1 VEDFVVQLAG
11 ELTKISLPSLIQLL
25 RNGELTGKVCLTQG
39 ANTAFI
45 YVRDGRIVQVETDAD
60 EGRPALL
67 ELFLWLS
74 GTFTFVEA
82 SLDNIPERF
91 SPDEPA
97 EKLIREGMAY
107 LDKKKHLDQLRVNG
121 RTILRKAHEKW
132 IDNPIWE
139 QVDGSAT
146 LSQIN
151 YTLGLSRWESINFTY
166 DLLVNG
172 HAVVVEPPAQE
183 EQVQLPAWV
192 ISRLKQDNPDLTQ
205 AIVEMVIWVDRV
217 KCWMYQADADIDN
230 IVSRLNSGKAAPDAL
245 PAPGAA
251 AEGIDLQ
258 KPGFTVAALIAELKE
273 QTEGN
278 DV

>member
-1 VEDFVVQLAG
+1 MQLAG
-11 ELTKISLPSLIQLL
+11 ELTKISLPSLIQLI

-45 YVRDGRIVQVETDAD
+45 YVRDGRIVHVETDAD
-60 EGRPALL
+60 EGRPGLL

-74 GTFTFVEA
+74 GTFSFVEA
-82 SLDNIPERF
+82 NLDNVPESF
-91 SPDEPA
+91 PPDEPV
-97 EKLIREGMAY
+97 EKIIREGLAY

-121 RTILRKAHEKW
+121 KTILRKAHDKW
-132 IDNPIWE
+132 VDNPLWE
-139 QVDGSAT
+139 LLDGRSP
-146 LSQIN
+146 LSQLN
-151 YTLGLSRWESINFTY
+151 YSLGLSRWESINFTY

-172 HAVVVEPPAQE
+172 HAVVVEPAQQE

-217 KCWMYQADADIDN
+217 KCWMYQADADMDR
-230 IVSRLNSGKAAPDAL
+230 VVDQLASARRAAGVTELTAEDT
-245 PAPGAA
+245 AA
-251 AEGIDLQ
+251 RGSTDLQ

-273 QTEGN
+273 QTEES
-278 DV
+278 